1 MKTALAGGMTA
12 IASTGSWESAA
23 AMLAVPVGRSVNG
36 VGIDDPELVQ
46 LSINENPL
54 GASPHAIEAVAHKMF
69 SLNRY
74 PPREPVLHEAIA
86 KYHVNDGIS
95 IDMVATGVGSTEI
108 LKAIGM
114 LAMIDGGNVIE
125 PVPGYGAVSG
135 VASTLGRE
143 PIRIPLT
150 EDLQTD
156 LNTVKDAVNSETR
169 IVIFTN
175 PNNPT
180 GQLIPYTDLV
190 AFLDSVPESVIVC
203 VDEAYIHFVGDTSYR
218 NMVGLTKT
226 RKNLFVARTMSK
238 AFGLG
243 GMRVGYGIGHPE
255 LISRVR
261 PHLLG
266 WLGRSVLGDVASIAA
281 LGDRQHLQDVR
292 THVSREKE
300 YLYQAL
306 TELGLKPVKTETI
319 FVIADMGRNTEPFIQ
334 ELAARKV
341 LIRQAFGMD
350 NYIRISTGTHTENE
364 ILIEVM
370 KEVMSKGV

>member
-1 MKTALAGGMTA
+1 
-12 IASTGSWESAA
+12 
-23 AMLAVPVGRSVNG
+23 
-36 VGIDDPELVQ
+36 
-46 LSINENPL
+46 
-54 GASPHAIEAVAHKMF
+54 
-69 SLNRY
+69 
-74 PPREPVLHEAIA
+74 
-86 KYHVNDGIS
+86 
-95 IDMVATGVGSTEI
+95 MVATGVGSTEI

-114 LAMIDGGNVIE
+114 LALIDGGHVIE

-135 VASTLGRE
+135 VSWTLGRE
-143 PIRIPLT
+143 PIRVPLT

-156 LNTVKDAVNSETR
+156 LTTVKNAVNSETR
-169 IVIFTN
+169 IVTFTN

-180 GQLIPYTDLV
+180 GQLISHADLV

-218 NMVGLTKT
+218 NMIGLTKT

-243 GMRVGYGIGHPE
+243 GMRVGYGIGHPD

-281 LGDRQHLQDVR
+281 LGDPQHVEDVR
-292 THVSREKE
+292 RHVLREKE